1 MLSNAYTMFDSSK
14 LMFKKLKKET
24 YAERMD
30 EFRSDYAS
38 IYNEMTKTVANA
50 IDKEAAAKEVGEA
63 FAENVYDHYAKRG
76 KVRGTASSDLCLFM
90 VYYVFPALLL
100 TEDENATLIADNVRD
115 AWVKKFKNE
124 GMGYATYEEIYG
136 SFKEKIF
143 GLF

>member
-24 YAERMD
+24 YAQRMD

-38 IYNEMTKTVANA
+38 IYNEMTKTVADA
-50 IDKEAAAKEVGEA
+50 IDKEAAAIEVGEA
-63 FAENVYDHYAKRG
+63 FTENVYNHYAKRG

-100 TEDENATLIADNVRD
+100 TEDENATLIADNIRD
-115 AWVKKFKNE
+115 AWIKKFKNE